1 MKRTGRYLNVSIHT
15 NNFIVLLISV
25 INEIQHYYINLLM
38 STFQIY
44 IRNIMLIIL
53 TLTVQFSSQTFSKQ
67 SMIRHF
73 SCIEHYKVFYSIIYS
88 HYVSCFTGRAVAVE
102 LKLSRAAYS

>member
-53 TLTVQFSSQTFSKQ
+53 TLTVQFSSQTF
-67 SMIRHF
+67 RF
-73 SCIEHYKVFYSIIYS
+73 LGAFFGC
-88 HYVSCFTGRAVAVE
+88 
-102 LKLSRAAYS
+102 